1 MDLYTLEYVYEMPN
15 NSTTVIIAGAAHTNF
30 IFSRLCIIDE
40 YDLIESE
47 KTFIPEDDRKNC
59 KIYFPI
65 TSHREIGEFN
75 DIIKRTRE
83 KLLSASPIERSNF
96 FNNLLLQ
103 FPFTKSVTSKDPTR
117 TLIDTYGLFYAYLKI
132 DINIVFREIKK
143 YRF

>member
-1 MDLYTLEYVYEMPN
+1 MK
-15 NSTTVIIAGAAHTNF
+15 F
-30 IFSRLCIIDE
+30 Q
-40 YDLIESE
+40 
-47 KTFIPEDDRKNC
+47 KEDDAEKALRVTNGMTIGLKKLKVSRARPPSDDIKNC